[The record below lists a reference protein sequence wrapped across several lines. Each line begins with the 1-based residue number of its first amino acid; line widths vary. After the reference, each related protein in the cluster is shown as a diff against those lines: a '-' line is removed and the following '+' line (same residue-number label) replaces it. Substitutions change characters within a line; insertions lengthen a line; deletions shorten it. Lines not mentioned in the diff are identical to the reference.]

1 MKRKVCRK
9 CKVFVDTVEGPVDG
23 CTHKDT
29 TTTYLGRIIIT
40 NAAKSEIAEKVGIS
54 QDGEY
59 AIKTR

>member
-9 CKVFVDTVEGPVDG
+9 CKVFVDSVDGPING

-29 TTTYLGRIIIT
+29 TTTSLRRVVIIHPK
-40 NAAKSEIAEKVGIS
+40 KSIIAEKIGVS
-54 QDGEY
+54 VAGEY